1 MNKPLDQSSS
11 RDFNAV
17 VATLNNC
24 SRFVVV
30 SHFNPDADAYGATSA
45 LTLALRKMGKHV
57 LAVNES
63 GQLDRYKS
71 IPIVGEIKDKLPEAE
86 YDCVCNVD
94 CGDIKRVGDS
104 FAAKIAHYPH
114 SLNIDHHFSNT
125 RFAGINWVEEQ
136 LSSTSE
142 MLFYLIKG
150 LGVDIDQPIAHALMA
165 GIIGDTGSFRYRST
179 TAKTFEVASA
189 LVAAGAVPADIFAAL
204 YGSPRVEVVRFQ
216 SAALSKLELFEDGRI
231 AMVCVDESMFKDHG
245 ASLDDA
251 DVLVDRARDIAGVR
265 VSVAIRQADD
275 IWRVSLRS
283 KIEKDDVSSVAQK
296 FGGGGHKM
304 AAAFRWRQDLP
315 TLKMQLLE
323 QLSTLVK

>member
-1 MNKPLDQSSS
+1 MNKPLAPSSS
-11 RDFNAV
+11 SDFNAV
-17 VATLNNC
+17 VATLQKCN
-24 SRFVVV
+24 RFVVV
-30 SHFNPDADAYGATSA
+30 SHFNPDADAYGATAA
-45 LTLALRKMGKHV
+45 LTLALRKLGKHV

-63 GQLDRYKS
+63 GQVARYKS
-71 IPIVGEIKDKLPEAE
+71 LPIVGEIKDSLPEAD
-86 YDCVCNVD
+86 YDCVCIVD

-104 FAAKIAHYPH
+104 FVSKIAHYPH

-136 LSSTSE
+136 ISSTSE
-142 MLFYLIKG
+142 MLFYLITG
-150 LGVDIDQPIAHALMA
+150 LGVEIDQPIAHALMA

-189 LVAAGAVPADIFAAL
+189 LAAAGAVPADIFSAI

-216 SAALSKLELFEDGRI
+216 AAALSNLELFADGQI
-231 AMVCVDESMFKDHG
+231 AMVCVDAGMFKAHG

-283 KIEKDDVSSVAQK
+283 KAEQDDVSSIAQK

-315 TLKMQLLE
+315 TLKTQLLD
-323 QLSTLVK
+323 QLNTLFK